1 MATFPVWLFQ
11 RDESGLACLLFWMEE
26 TAGETGLGMRR
37 RAVNTYRT
45 LLVLVAWLPAAAL
58 ARTSV
63 ATDIGL
69 GGVRIQAVALVDADA
84 EVVWATLTDY
94 DRLPRFVPGMTLSR
108 VVSAP
113 RARPRLIEQK
123 GEGGLLALVLPDH
136 VVLAMDE
143 RPPAWIGFRS
153 VSGWVTSLRGEWRIE
168 GSRRPV
174 RLVYRAHVVP
184 LLPPPPALT
193 DGYVQQE
200 IRLRLDA
207 VAREA
212 ERRMAA
218 R

>member
-1 MATFPVWLFQ
+1 MKRYRILLGV
-11 RDESGLACLLFWMEE
+11 LACL
-26 TAGETGLGMRR
+26 
-37 RAVNTYRT
+37 
-45 LLVLVAWLPAAAL
+45 PALAL
-58 ARTSV
+58 ARASV
-63 ATDIGL
+63 VTDIGL
-69 GGVRIQAVALVDADA
+69 AGVRIQAVAQVDADTD
-84 EVVWATLTDY
+84 VLWATLTDY
-94 DRLPRFVPGMTLSR
+94 NRLASFVPGMTLSR

-113 RARPRLIEQK
+113 QARPRLVEQK
-123 GEGGLLALVLPDH
+123 GEGGLLSLVLPDH

-193 DGYVQQE
+193 DVYVQEE

-207 VAREA
+207 VVREA